1 MLFDIPF
8 VANWAKI
15 GDHRQSL
22 TDCNTTRE
30 NPQRIDY
37 DYHIG
42 DKVLIAKDGILRKA
56 ESKFHKEPWTIMM
69 VHMNGT
75 IRVQC
80 GSISEWINIRRVIPF
95 TDDKGT

>member
-8 VANWAKI
+8 VADWAKI

-22 TDCNTTRE
+22 TDWYTAME
-30 NPQRIDY
+30 NSHQIDH
-37 DYHIG
+37 DYKIG
-42 DKVLIAKDGILRKA
+42 DKVLIAKDCILCKA
-56 ESKFHKEPWTIMM
+56 ESKFHKDPWTIMT

-80 GSISEWINIRRVIPF
+80 GSKLKWINIRRVVPF
-95 TDDKGT
+95 IDEIGT